1 MLETRIKIMMAT
13 YSNGSWETATISQM
27 GWKVMNHEAVVEV
40 VVVGMEVAAEL
51 VVVVVD
57 TEAEEV
63 DTEAEE
69 VDMEAEDMEEG
80 VEDVEV
86 VD

>member
-1 MLETRIKIMMAT
+1 MMAT
-13 YSNGSWETATISQM
+13 YLNGSWETATISQM
-27 GWKVMNHEAVVEV
+27 GWKVMNHEAVVEA
-40 VVVGMEVAAEL
+40 VVVGMEVEVEVEV

-63 DTEAEE
+63 DAEAEE
-69 VDMEAEDMEEG
+69 ADMEA
-80 VEDVEV
+80 EDVEV